1 MDQTQLIEA
10 LEAEYQQLSKQRND
24 TSQSKPRIAAWGL
37 VKAGKSSLLNMLSGH
52 ASDEY
57 FETGVIRTTRANQAL
72 ELADYVLVDTP
83 GLGIDNDDTQQANEG
98 LDVADIVL
106 FVHAPPGELDQEEVA
121 LLEQLRNTFGEDVS
135 ERVVLVISQLDKLQD
150 TALAEVQKEIERQT
164 RIWLGTQPECFV
176 ISNTRFK
183 SGVEKNKEGLCI
195 KSGIPQLAQH
205 LQTLSKNLIRSP
217 SLEEARQKR
226 LARRTLELCER
237 INAAIEQET
246 KLIEQVARPYVMKAK
261 AFIELIDG
269 AQRTFEAYTSDMRE
283 TREKLDNI

>member
-10 LEAEYQQLSKQRND
+10 LEAEYQQLSRQRND
-24 TSQSKPRIAAWGL
+24 TSPSKPRIAAWGL

-83 GLGIDNDDTQQANEG
+83 GLGIDKDDSQQANEG

-150 TALAEVQKEIERQT
+150 ADLAEVQKEIERQAQ
-164 RIWLGTQPECFV
+164 IWLGAQPKCFV

-195 KSGIPQLAQH
+195 KSGIPPLVQH
-205 LQTLSKNLIRSP
+205 LQALSKNLARSP
-217 SLEEARQKR
+217 SLEEARKKR
-226 LARRTLELCER
+226 LERRALELCER
-237 INAAIEQET
+237 IDAAIAQET
-246 KLIEQVARPYVMKAK
+246 KLIEQVAQPYVMKAK
-261 AFIELIDG
+261 AFVELIDG
-269 AQRTFEAYTSDMRE
+269 ARRTFDAHTSDMRE
-283 TREKLDNI
+283 TREKLDSL